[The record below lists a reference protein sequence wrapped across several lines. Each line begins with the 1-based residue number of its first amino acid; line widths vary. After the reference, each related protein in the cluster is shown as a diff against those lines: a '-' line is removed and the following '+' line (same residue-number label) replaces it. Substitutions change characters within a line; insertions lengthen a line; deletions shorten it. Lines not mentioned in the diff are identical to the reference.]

1 MLTISE
7 GSKIKV
13 EEGDEIVDEFDDY
26 LEQSLMK
33 EADDLGIF
41 DKSVL

>member
-7 GSKIKV
+7 GSKLKV
-13 EEGDEIVDEFDDY
+13 EEGDEMEDEFDDY

>member
-7 GSKIKV
+7 GSKLKV

>member
-7 GSKIKV
+7 GSKLKV
-13 EEGDEIVDEFDDY
+13 EEGDEMEDEFDDY

-33 EADDLGIF
+33 EADGLGIF